1 MFRNKSPRKRNKP
14 FRKKIDL
21 KSQIRCRSEKQNV
34 FIEEV
39 NKIALSA
46 SNDKRIQSIDSKEEY
61 AIIHKKE
68 EIKCNNKIKRYEN
81 D

>member
-1 MFRNKSPRKRNKP
+1 MSRNKSSRKRNKP

-21 KSQIRCRSEKQNV
+21 KSQIRFRSEKQNV

-46 SNDKRIQSIDSKEEY
+46 SNDKRIQSIGSKETY